1 MELFRLFGSVM
12 IDNQDAIN
20 KLKESDKRARESSRM
35 FSKMGDAAKKVGKVV
50 AVGVAAGATA
60 LVGMAQKSAAT
71 ADAIHKGS
79 QRMGVSM
86 KGYQE
91 LEYWASQ
98 NGLAQDQ
105 LEKGV
110 GRLNQRMGL
119 AAEGNEKYA
128 EALQA
133 VGIDMEGVKN
143 GTLSTEDAFAQS
155 IKTLSEMENEQEKA
169 ALASELFG
177 TKLGRDLLPT
187 LQDGSLSLEDAKK
200 KAHEMG
206 MVLSD
211 DSVNAG
217 VKFTDTMDTLKRT
230 LGGFVTK
237 IGAAVIPKL
246 QQFLDWII
254 ANMPLIKEK
263 TKAAIDGAKLAID
276 KMKESIQYLQERANV
291 LIPVLAGLV
300 GAIAAFKIITGIASA
315 ISKMKLLMTAW
326 KTTTFATT
334 LAQSG
339 LNAALLAN
347 PIGLVIAAIAALIAI
362 GVALYMNMDGFR
374 EKTNQVFGFIK
385 SFVLSAVGIVVSF
398 VRQQLA
404 VLSTFWKQNGAQI
417 MGIVRAT
424 WSIIQTIVRVAL
436 NIMVTVFKGQFMVIV
451 GAVKI
456 AWNIIKTVIKVGT
469 SLVLGIVKTFL
480 AIFRGDW
487 RGAWN
492 TIVSTFK
499 NIWDTI
505 RAFLSSTLRN
515 IGSIIKGMMSSYK
528 AIVSSVLNGI
538 WAIFVKIWS
547 SIRSSVVNI
556 LQGLRAASVSVF
568 NSMRSA
574 ISSAVNG
581 IRSVVSRVFS
591 GLRSAITNPIQ
602 SAKSTVL
609 GIIGAIKGAFSNMR
623 ISIPKPK
630 LPNVNVSMGS
640 KKVGGIS
647 IPYPKF
653 SVAWHAKGGIFDR
666 PTLFNTPGGLH
677 GVGEAGPEAILP
689 LNKSTL
695 GGIGDGIARN
705 MSMQS
710 MINKL
715 DTIADLL
722 RDQDYQIVMQNG
734 ALVGAL
740 RKEIDRQLGHESG
753 LKGRGRA

>member
-35 FSKMGDAAKKVGKVV
+35 FSKMGETAKKVGKVV

-79 QRMGVSM
+79 QRMGISM

-110 GRLNQRMGL
+110 GRLQQRMGL
-119 AAEGNEKYA
+119 AAGGNEKYA
-128 EALQA
+128 GALEAL
-133 VGIDMEGVKN
+133 GINMEDVKN

-155 IKTLSEMENEQEKA
+155 IKSLSEMENEQEKA

-187 LQDGSLSLEDAKK
+187 LQEGSLSLEDAKK

-230 LGGFVTK
+230 LGGFVTR
-237 IGAAVIPKL
+237 IGAAVIPKS

-254 ANMPLIKEK
+254 ANMPLIKEQ
-263 TKAAIDGAKLAID
+263 TKAAVDGAKSAID
-276 KMKESIQYLQERANV
+276 KMKTAIQYLQERANV

-300 GAIAAFKIITGIASA
+300 GALTAFKIITGIASA

-385 SFVLSAVGIVVSF
+385 SFVMSAVGTVVSF

-404 VLSTFWKQNGAQI
+404 VLSAFWKQNGAQI
-417 MGIVRAT
+417 MGIARAT

-436 NIMVTVFKGQFMVIV
+436 RILVSVFKGQFLIIV
-451 GAVKI
+451 NAVKI
-456 AWNIIKTVIKVGT
+456 AWNILTTVIKIGT
-469 SLVLGIVKTFL
+469 ALILGVVKTFL

-487 RGAWN
+487 RGTWN
-492 TIVSTFK
+492 NILSTYKNIWQIIKSFLSNTLKIIGSTIRGMLSSYKNIVST
-499 NIWDTI
+499 
-505 RAFLSSTLRN
+505 S
-515 IGSIIKGMMSSYK
+515 
-528 AIVSSVLNGI
+528 LNGI
-538 WAIFVKIWS
+538 RSIFTKIWS
-547 SIRSSVVNI
+547 SIRSSVMNV
-556 LQGLRAASVSVF
+556 LRGLLSGALSIF
-568 NSMRSA
+568 NSLRSGMSSA
-574 ISSAVNG
+574 ISG
-581 IRSVVSRVFS
+581 ILSVATRIFS
-591 GLRSAITNPIQ
+591 SLRSAIVNPIQ

-609 GIIGAIKGAFSNMR
+609 GVIGAIKGAFSNMR

-630 LPNVNVSMGS
+630 LPNISVSMGS

-705 MSMQS
+705 MNMQS

-715 DTIADLL
+715 DTIAELL
-722 RDQDYQIVMQNG
+722 RNQDYQIVMQNG

-740 RKEIDRQLGHESG
+740 RKEIDRQLGYEAD
-753 LKGRGRA
+753 LKGRGRS